1 MYVKLEARIKR
12 TNEAIAAETDPA
24 ALRKLHSTLA
34 VLMAAKA
41 EMDDDDG
48 DKGGDGDED
57 DDSKSKKAAEAA
69 RKAKGAAEA
78 AKHRAKAA
86 EHKAK
91 AAEAEEEAKRC
102 EEEAE
107 GGEDGED
114 DSEEAKAAK
123 AAARIAAIGAGAVD
137 PTVVALAA
145 QVRQLSKLAEGNRA
159 TAEATERKDLLARAA
174 KYMPKH
180 LLKPIADTANL
191 ATLRAMVVEA
201 EKGAP
206 MVATSE
212 GDLIRP
218 KAQGPEDGLSKETL
232 AMIDNAVAGFPGNK
246 AEFRK
251 TLVKS
256 HVDALNGAGRY

>member
-1 MYVKLEARIKR
+1 MFVKLEARIKK
-12 TNEAIAAETDPA
+12 TTEAIAAEKDPA
-24 ALRKLHSTLA
+24 KLRALNSTLA
-34 VLMAAKA
+34 ILTAAKA
-41 EMDDDDG
+41 EMDDDD
-48 DKGGDGDED
+48 DDGGDGGDG

-107 GGEDGED
+107 GGEEDDG

-123 AAARIAAIGAGAVD
+123 AAARIAEIGAGAVD

-145 QVRQLSKLAEGNRA
+145 QVRTLTKRAAEGKA
-159 TAEATERKDLLARAA
+159 AVEATERKDLLARAA

-180 LLKPIADTANL
+180 LLKPIAETANL

-201 EKGAP
+201 EKGSP

-218 KAQGPEDGLSKETL
+218 KSQGPEDGLPKETL
-232 AMIDNAVAGFPGNK
+232 AMIEAAVSGFPGNK